1 MNKYNVEW
9 KKRWDF
15 MDINNIRKDFPLLSR
30 TMMDHPLIYFDNAAT
45 TLKPQCV
52 IDAVTGYYTQMGA
65 NAHRGDY
72 ELSAMVD
79 DAYEAARKT
88 VARFLH
94 APSEK
99 QIVFTSGTSAAL
111 NQVAIGYAQHMLK
124 EGDVILSSVAE
135 HASSILPFLRAAKK
149 CKADVEYIALD
160 EEGRIT
166 MENVKAALHERVRMI
181 VLAQVS
187 NVLGQIAPIKEIC
200 ELAHRRG
207 IIVVVDG
214 AQSTPH
220 MPIDVTQLDCDF
232 FAFSAHKLCG
242 PTGVGVLYGKMELL
256 KQCEPLYLGGG
267 SNARFDACGNLQL
280 KEVPFCFESGTPP
293 IEGVLGMKA
302 AIDYLQHLTMDAI
315 HRHELQLRNYMIEKM
330 KQMDH
335 VILYNETAQSGII
348 TFNVKNIFA
357 QDAAS
362 YFNSNGIA
370 LRSGQHCAKLL
381 VEFLGTSATLR
392 ASVYLYNTK
401 EEADRFLEVLKGCT
415 MENCLNIFF

>member
-1 MNKYNVEW
+1 
-9 KKRWDF
+9 

-135 HASSILPFLRAAKK
+135 HASSILPFLQAAKK

-166 MENVKAALHERVRMI
+166 MANVKAALHERVRMI

-302 AIDYLQHLTMDAI
+302 AIDYLQHLSMVAI
-315 HRHELQLRNYMIEKM
+315 HRHELQLRDYMIEKM

-335 VILYNETAQSGII
+335 VVLYNETAQSGII

>member
-1 MNKYNVEW
+1 
-9 KKRWDF
+9 

-302 AIDYLQHLTMDAI
+302 AIDYLQHLSMVAI

-335 VILYNETAQSGII
+335 VVLYNETAQSGII

>member
-1 MNKYNVEW
+1 
-9 KKRWDF
+9 

-111 NQVAIGYAQHMLK
+111 NQVAVGYARHMLK
-124 EGDVILSSVAE
+124 EGDVILSSEAE
-135 HASSILPFLRAAKK
+135 HASSILPFLRAARK
-149 CKADVEYIALD
+149 CKANVEYIALD

-302 AIDYLQHLTMDAI
+302 AIDYLQRLTMDAI

>member
-1 MNKYNVEW
+1 
-9 KKRWDF
+9 

-149 CKADVEYIALD
+149 CKADVEYIVLD

-302 AIDYLQHLTMDAI
+302 AIDYLQHLSMAAI